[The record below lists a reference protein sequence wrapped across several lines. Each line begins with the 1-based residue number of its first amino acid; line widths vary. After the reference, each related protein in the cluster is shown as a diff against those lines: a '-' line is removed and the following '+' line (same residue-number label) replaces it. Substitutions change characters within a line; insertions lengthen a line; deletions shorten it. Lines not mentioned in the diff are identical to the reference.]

1 MNVITELKAEVE
13 ELKLSIYYTVAVVCS
28 TFDLQAIEGLKIL
41 LRLLSEE

>member
-1 MNVITELKAEVE
+1 MSVISEVKIEVDDLK
-13 ELKLSIYYTVAVVCS
+13 SNIDYTIAVVCS